1 MFSNHAVSR
10 HVAKFTIAVVVGLF
24 ALEWYIY
31 HVVCTPSV
39 PWAVLFNTVLALAL
53 ASYLKAAVTDP
64 GTPASPEWQAWLVSQ
79 IPNPS
84 EPAVEED
91 ESDNRLRRKRGWH
104 PGQVSKC
111 EVCNGLRPER
121 AHHCSLCG
129 LCILRMDHHCPWV
142 GNCVGWR
149 NHKYF
154 LLLTW
159 WSAWACLIWLCTLSG
174 PSTPQSLNV
183 LLVSPD
189 ASMMPL
195 VGVIITLVLLIVT
208 GGMCAYSITLA
219 ARNVSA
225 VEELYTGENPYCN
238 ESSLENI
245 RQLCGP
251 IDFKI
256 LLPVEP
262 KRSITLDGCSY
273 PLVKKSD
280 ASSSGYGSVV

>member
-1 MFSNHAVSR
+1 MYSNHAVSR
-10 HVAKFTIAVVVGLF
+10 HVASFTLVVVVGLY

-31 HVVCTPSV
+31 HIVCTPSI
-39 PWAVLFNTVLALAL
+39 PWAVLFNIVFALAL
-53 ASYLKAAVTDP
+53 ASYLKAALSDP
-64 GTPASPEWQAWLVSQ
+64 GTPASQEWQAWLLSQ
-79 IPNPS
+79 TANPS
-84 EPAVEED
+84 EPADGDD
-91 ESDNRLRRKRGWH
+91 ESDDRHRRKRGWD
-104 PGQVSKC
+104 PGKVSKC
-111 EVCNGLRPER
+111 DVCNGLRPER

-149 NHKYF
+149 NHKFF

-159 WSAWACLIWLCTLSG
+159 WSAWACLIWLCTIQG
-174 PSTPQSLNV
+174 PSTPESLNV
-183 LLVSPD
+183 LLVNPD

-195 VGVIITLVLLIVT
+195 VGVVITLVLLIVT
-208 GGMCAYSITLA
+208 GGMCAYSLTLA

-225 VEELYTGENPYCN
+225 VEELYSGENPYCQ
-238 ESSLENI
+238 ESSLDNI

-262 KRSITLDGCSY
+262 KRSSKLDGCTY
-273 PLVKKSD
+273 PVVEKVSE
-280 ASSSGYGSVV
+280 ASSSVYGSV